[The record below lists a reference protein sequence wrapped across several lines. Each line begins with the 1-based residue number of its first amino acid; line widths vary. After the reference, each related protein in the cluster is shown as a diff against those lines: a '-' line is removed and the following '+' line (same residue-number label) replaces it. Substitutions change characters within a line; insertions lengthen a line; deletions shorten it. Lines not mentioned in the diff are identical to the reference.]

1 MEQCSIQLP
10 YGETM
15 IEFTIP
21 ERNLLGVYSPSDIAP
36 VVDIESEVKQALAT
50 PIGSPSL
57 GELVKDKKKI
67 VIVADDNTRPT
78 PTDKIIPIL
87 LNEMNKAGICDQQV
101 TVIIAL
107 GTHRSMTAEEIMI
120 KFGPEVVK
128 RVKIINHDYKDP
140 AGLIDLG
147 KTRNGTPITINKL
160 VYEADFKIGVG
171 SIVPHHIP
179 GFAGGAKI
187 VQPGV
192 CGEATTGFTH
202 LLSTKEPRSL
212 LGIEDNP
219 VRRELNQIA
228 RQVGLHTIFNT
239 VLDRHGRVVKGF
251 FGDVEAAFNAGVK
264 VSQAVYTVKVPQEAD
279 IVLAG
284 SHPCDIE
291 FWQAHKTLYAGERV
305 VKQNGVIIVVTPC
318 PEGVAKTHREIVDYA
333 GLPSR
338 QIKQMHQEGKIDDP
352 VAAALGIAWAQVRER
367 AQVYLVAGG
376 ISDDEARKIGFTPF
390 KNVVEALQA
399 ALNVMGK
406 QAKVAVLTHAP
417 DTLPIIEN
425 LS

>member
-1 MEQCSIQLP
+1 MEHCNIQLP
-10 YGETM
+10 YGQTTLEL
-15 IEFTIP
+15 TIP
-21 ERNLLGVYSPSDIAP
+21 ERNLLGVYSP
-36 VVDIESEVKQALAT
+36 VDITAVADIEFEVKRALNA
-50 PIGSPSL
+50 PIGSLPL

-87 LNEMNKAGICDQQV
+87 LNELNQAGIADQQV
-101 TVIIAL
+101 TVMIAL
-107 GTHRSMTAEEIMI
+107 GTHRPMTDDEIMI
-120 KFGPEVVK
+120 KFGREVVK
-128 RVKIINHDYKDP
+128 RVKIINHDYKNP
-140 AGLIDLG
+140 AGLVDLG
-147 KTRNGTPITINKL
+147 QTRNGTPITVNKL
-160 VYEADFKIGVG
+160 VYEADFKLGVG

-192 CGEATTGFTH
+192 CGEETTGFTH

-219 VRRELNQIA
+219 VRRELNEIA

-239 VLDRHGRVVKGF
+239 VLDRHGRVIKGF
-251 FGDVEAAFNAGVK
+251 FGDVEEAFNSGVK
-264 VSQAVYTVKVPQEAD
+264 VCKSVYSVSVSQEAD
-279 IVLAG
+279 IVLAS

-318 PEGVAKTHREIVDYA
+318 PEGIAKTHPEIVEYA

-338 QIKQMHQEGKIDDP
+338 QIKQMHQAGKIADP

-367 AQVYLVAGG
+367 ARVYLVAGG
-376 ISDDEARKIGFTPF
+376 ISDDEALKIGFTPF
-390 KNVVEALQA
+390 KNVMGALYT
-399 ALNVMGK
+399 ALNVMGE

-417 DTLPIIEN
+417 DTLPIVEN
-425 LS
+425 